1 MKKAISLSLIL
12 CVLITA
18 VFFTSCGNEADEPSS
33 AVTEASKAEEQS
45 TPSDVSEETS
55 AAYVPDI
62 YSGTDYFGKT
72 FTVWSTTW
80 NTSAYTSEI
89 IFNEGNYD
97 EMISDGVNNAI
108 QARNDRVYDTL
119 GVKIDEIYYGS
130 PTRYGS
136 DTLTYI
142 RNFIDAA
149 DPDISA
155 FCICLYDCGT
165 LSLEG
170 VLYDLYSLD
179 NINPENPWWEQYF
192 NESVTIDNKLYF
204 TIGDIGF
211 TSMGQTPCVFYNADL
226 IEDLG
231 LEDPVKVAIAGN
243 WTLDKALEY
252 SKSLCIDSAEP
263 IGRMD
268 YHDQYGWSGQY
279 DDIYAMIYGAGVRIL
294 STGSDGYP
302 VLTLNNETT
311 IGTVDKL
318 IALMNDDSYMSGND
332 YFNESN
338 TPMEL
343 LVDAF
348 EAGRCIFYSSGVYM
362 AARFEMPD
370 VFGILPVPKFSA
382 EQERYYSLLNT
393 WTTNAYC
400 IGANLDKEGA
410 EFAAAVLDV
419 MGYYSWKEYP
429 DSIATNYYGVMLKNQ
444 KLALEDSEA
453 MLDLIFEARGCEV
466 GSIYQIGKLNG
477 GTKAVN
483 DVFVDIITNNTS
495 GGFASKYES
504 YADIFEN
511 DVSTL
516 IDTFKNAE

>member
-1 MKKAISLSLIL
+1 MKKALSLSLIL

-18 VFFTSCGNEADEPSS
+18 VFFTSCGSEENEPSS
-33 AVTEASKAEEQS
+33 SAVSEESKTAETSAEES
-45 TPSDVSEETS
+45 SEETS
-55 AAYVPDI
+55 APYVPDI

-89 IFNEGNYD
+89 IYNVDNYD
-97 EMISDGVNNAI
+97 EMISEGVNNAI
-108 QARNDRVYDTL
+108 QARNDKVYDTL
-119 GVKIDEIYYGS
+119 GVRIDEIYYGS

-136 DTLTYI
+136 DTLKYI
-142 RNFIDAA
+142 RDFINASES
-149 DPDISA
+149 DISA

-170 VLYDLYSLD
+170 SLYDLNSLN
-179 NINPENPWWEQYF
+179 NIKTTNPWWEQYF
-192 NESVTIDNKLYF
+192 NESVTIDGKLYF

-226 IEDLG
+226 VESLG
-231 LEDPVKVAIAGN
+231 LEDPVKVAVDGK
-243 WTLDKALEY
+243 WTIDKALEY
-252 SKSLCIDSAEP
+252 SKSLCIDSAAP
-263 IGRMD
+263 DGMD
-268 YHDQYGWSGQY
+268 YLDQYGWSGQY
-279 DDIYAMIYGAGVRIL
+279 DDIYSMLFGAGVRIL
-294 STGSDGYP
+294 SPGSDGYP
-302 VLTLNNETT
+302 VLTLNNETAM
-311 IGTVDKL
+311 GTVDKI
-318 IALMNDDSYMSGND
+318 IALMTDDCYMSGND
-332 YFNESN
+332 YFNVSS

-343 LVDAF
+343 LADAF
-348 EAGRCIFYSSGVYM
+348 EEGRCIFYSGGVYL
-362 AARFEMPD
+362 AAQFDMPD
-370 VFGILPVPKFSA
+370 VFGILPVPKFN
-382 EQERYYSLLNT
+382 EQQEHYYSLLNT

-400 IGANLDKEGA
+400 IGANLDDEEA
-410 EFAAAVLDV
+410 EFSAAVLDV

-483 DVFVDIITNNTS
+483 DVLVELISSKTP
-495 GGFASKYES
+495 GGFASKYETYGS
-504 YADIFEN
+504 IFEK
-511 DVSTL
+511 DLETL
-516 IDTFKNAE
+516 IDTFKSNS